1 MMCRSMEDD
10 ALFDVFATATGIP
23 LAAEP
28 IADIFGLHFTNS
40 MLFGLVM
47 AALVLTLFIAAA
59 RRSSAHPSSKFA
71 FAVESLVEFVL
82 GLGEENFGSREK
94 SIRYMP
100 LLLTLFTFIL
110 FSNMFALFPGVGTVN
125 VATHE
130 GDIPLLRAFTTDLN
144 ATLAMAILTIGTIQ
158 VVAIRQ
164 LGIKKHLQHYFTNKP
179 WNPMN
184 MFIGVIEVM
193 GELIRIITLSM
204 RLFGVIYAG
213 EVLIHV
219 VGELAGNF
227 GWAATFPIYLLEVF
241 FGVIQ
246 AYLFMM
252 LSMVYLAIA
261 TNDDHAD
268 EPDTSHSKPE
278 IKPATSGLTG

>member
-1 MMCRSMEDD
+1 MG
-10 ALFDVFATATGIP
+10 FNYFAEATSVP

-28 IADIFGLHFTNS
+28 IANFFGLHFTNS
-40 MLFGLVM
+40 MFYGLVM
-47 AALVLTLFIAAA
+47 AVVVLSLFTLAA
-59 RRSSAHPSSKFA
+59 RRSTVRPESKFA
-71 FAVESLVEFVL
+71 FAVEFLVEFVL
-82 GLGEENFGSREK
+82 NLGEENLGSRK
-94 SIRYMP
+94 NAVRFMP

-110 FSNMFALFPGVGTVN
+110 FSNLCELIPGVGSIN
-125 VATHE
+125 VATAE
-130 GDIPLLRAFTTDLN
+130 GSVPLLRAFTADLN

-158 VVAIRQ
+158 VVAIRE

-184 MFIGVIEVM
+184 VFIGLIEVM
-193 GELIRIITLSM
+193 GEFIRIITLSM

-219 VGELAGNF
+219 VGEMGGNF
-227 GWAATFPIYLLEVF
+227 GWAATFPVYLMEIF

-252 LSMVYLAIA
+252 LSMVYLGIAIH
-261 TNDDHAD
+261 TEDHPDDDHSPA
-268 EPDTSHSKPE
+268 EAKPV
-278 IKPATSGLTG
+278 TSGAIS

>member
-1 MMCRSMEDD
+1 M
-10 ALFDVFATATGIP
+10 FKVFASAESGLP

-40 MLFGLVM
+40 MLYGLVM
-47 AALVLTLFIAAA
+47 AAVVLTMFGLAA
-59 RRSSAHPSSKFA
+59 RYSQAHPRSKFA

-94 SIRYMP
+94 SIKYMP

-110 FSNMFALFPGVGTVN
+110 FSNLCALIPGVGTVN
-125 VATHE
+125 VATEE
-130 GDIPLLRAFTTDLN
+130 GQIPLLRAFTADLN
-144 ATLAMAILTIGTIQ
+144 ATLALAILTIGTIQ

-164 LGIKKHLQHYFTNKP
+164 LGIKQHLKHYFTDKP

-184 MFIGVIEVM
+184 LFIGLIEVM
-193 GELIRIITLSM
+193 GEFIRIITLSM

-227 GWAATFPIYLLEVF
+227 GWAATFPIYLLEIF

-261 TNDDHAD
+261 TNDDHAEEHDD
-268 EPDTSHSKPE
+268 EAHSKPE
-278 IKPATSGLTG
+278 VKTVTSGLTG

>member
-1 MMCRSMEDD
+1 MLSM
-10 ALFDVFATATGIP
+10 FAAAEGTGIP

-28 IADIFGLHFTNS
+28 IANLFGLHFTNS
-40 MLFGLVM
+40 MLFGLLM
-47 AALVLTLFIAAA
+47 AAIVLTLFTVAAGRSQA
-59 RRSSAHPSSKFA
+59 RPGSKLA

-82 GLGEENFGSREK
+82 DLGEENFGSREK
-94 SIRYMP
+94 SIKYMP
-100 LLLTLFTFIL
+100 LLMTLFTFIL
-110 FSNMFALFPGVGTVN
+110 FSNLFALFPGVSTIN
-125 VATHE
+125 VATEE
-130 GDIPLLRAFTTDLN
+130 GQIPLLRAFTTDLN

-164 LGIKKHLQHYFTNKP
+164 LGIKKHLMHYFTNKP

-184 MFIGVIEVM
+184 FFIGTIEVM
-193 GELIRIITLSM
+193 GEFIRIITLSM

-219 VGELAGNF
+219 VGALAGNF
-227 GWAATFPIYLLEVF
+227 GWAATFPIYLLEIF

-268 EPDTSHSKPE
+268 EHDDVDHSRPEPKPV
-278 IKPATSGLTG
+278 TSGVTG

>member
-1 MMCRSMEDD
+1 M
-10 ALFDVFATATGIP
+10 LFNSFVAATSIP

-28 IADIFGLHFTNS
+28 IADVFGLHFTNS
-40 MLFGLVM
+40 MLYGLLM
-47 AALVLTLFIAAA
+47 AALVLGLFGFAASRSQA
-59 RRSSAHPSSKFA
+59 RPTSKFA
-71 FAVESLVEFVL
+71 FAVENLMEFVL
-82 GLGEENFGSREK
+82 GLGEENLGSRK
-94 SIRYMP
+94 KAIRFMP

-110 FSNMFALFPGVGTVN
+110 FSNLFALVPGVGTVN
-125 VATHE
+125 VGTAE
-130 GDIPLLRAFTTDLN
+130 GEIPLLRAFTTDLN
-144 ATLAMAILTIGTIQ
+144 ATLALAILTIGTIQ
-158 VVAIRQ
+158 VVAIRE

-179 WNPMN
+179 YNPMN
-184 MFIGVIEVM
+184 LFIGLIEVM
-193 GELIRIITLSM
+193 GEFIRIITLSM

-261 TNDDHAD
+261 TSDDHAD
-268 EPDTSHSKPE
+268 EHDDSPAHSTPVKQPV
-278 IKPATSGLTG
+278 ASAVSN

>member
-1 MMCRSMEDD
+1 MFS
-10 ALFDVFATATGIP
+10 VFAAESGLP

-28 IADIFGLHFTNS
+28 IADILGLHFTNS
-40 MLFGLVM
+40 MLFGLIMAVLVM
-47 AALVLTLFIAAA
+47 SMFAFAA
-59 RRSSAHPSSKFA
+59 RRSEARPHSKLA
-71 FAVESLVEFVL
+71 FAVENLVEFVL
-82 GLGEENFGSREK
+82 DLGEENFGSREK
-94 SIRYMP
+94 SIKYMP

-110 FSNMFALFPGVGTVN
+110 FSNLFALFPGVSTIN
-125 VATHE
+125 VATEE
-130 GDIPLLRAFTTDLN
+130 GQVPLLRAFTTDLN

-164 LGIKKHLQHYFTNKP
+164 LGIKKHLMHYFTNKP

-184 MFIGVIEVM
+184 MFIGLIEVM
-193 GELIRIITLSM
+193 GEFIRIITLSM

-227 GWAATFPIYLLEVF
+227 GWAATFPVYLIEIF

-268 EPDTSHSKPE
+268 EHTDEPSHSKPDP
-278 IKPATSGLTG
+278 KPVASAITS

>member
-1 MMCRSMEDD
+1 MVDIV
-10 ALFDVFATATGIP
+10 AAATGIP

-40 MLFGLVM
+40 MLFGLIM
-47 AALVLTLFIAAA
+47 AALVMSMFALAAQ
-59 RRSSAHPSSKFA
+59 RSEANPRSKFA
-71 FAVESLVEFVL
+71 FAVESLVDFVL

-94 SIRYMP
+94 AVKFMP

-110 FSNMFALFPGVGTVN
+110 FSNLFALVPGVGTVN
-125 VATHE
+125 ISTEE
-130 GDIPLLRAFTTDLN
+130 GHIPLLRAFTTDLN

-158 VVAIRQ
+158 VVAVRE
-164 LGIKKHLQHYFTNKP
+164 LGIKKHLMHYFSSKP

-193 GELIRIITLSM
+193 GEFIRIITLSM

-219 VGELAGNF
+219 VGALAGNY
-227 GWAATFPIYLLEVF
+227 GWAATFPIYLLEIF

-261 TNDDHAD
+261 TTDDHAD
-268 EPDTSHSKPE
+268 EHTEERHSKSDH
-278 IKPATSGLTG
+278 KPVASASIS

>member
-1 MMCRSMEDD
+1 MFS
-10 ALFDVFATATGIP
+10 AFAETTGIP

-28 IADIFGLHFTNS
+28 IANILGLHFTNS
-40 MLFGLVM
+40 MLFGLLM
-47 AALVLTLFIAAA
+47 AVFVVGLFAFAA
-59 RRSSAHPSSKFA
+59 RRTQARPTSKLA

-94 SIRYMP
+94 SIKYMP

-110 FSNMFALFPGVGTVN
+110 FSNLFALFPGVSTVN
-125 VATHE
+125 IATEE
-130 GDIPLLRAFTTDLN
+130 GQIPLLRAFTTDLN

-164 LGIKKHLQHYFTNKP
+164 LGIKKHLKHYFTNKP

-184 MFIGVIEVM
+184 LFIGVIEVM
-193 GELIRIITLSM
+193 GEFIRIITLSM

-252 LSMVYLAIA
+252 LSIVYLAIA

-268 EPDTSHSKPE
+268 EHSDSPSHSKPDP
-278 IKPATSGLTG
+278 KPVASAITS

>member
-1 MMCRSMEDD
+1 MS
-10 ALFDVFATATGIP
+10 LTQFASTGIP

-28 IADIFGLHFTNS
+28 VFDIAGLHITNS
-40 MLFGLVM
+40 MVYGLLM
-47 AALVLTLFIAAA
+47 AAIVLMLFTAAA
-59 RRSSAHPSSKFA
+59 RRSETKPTSKFA
-71 FAVESLVEFVL
+71 FAVESLIEFVL
-82 GLGEENFGSREK
+82 QLGEDNLGSRAK
-94 SIRYMP
+94 AIRFMP
-100 LLLTLFTFIL
+100 LLGTLFVFIL
-110 FSNMFALFPGVGTVN
+110 FSNLFSLVPGVGTVN
-125 VATHE
+125 ISHGGE
-130 GDIPLLRAFTTDLN
+130 PIPLLRAFTADLN

-158 VVAIRQ
+158 VVAIRE

-184 MFIGVIEVM
+184 MFIGLIEVM
-193 GELIRIITLSM
+193 GEFIRIMTLSM

-219 VGELAGNF
+219 VGALAGNY

-252 LSMVYLAIA
+252 LSMVYLGIA
-261 TNDDHAD
+261 THTDDHD
-268 EPDTSHSKPE
+268 ESSHSDVPITQAGEVKV
-278 IKPATSGLTG
+278 

>member
-1 MMCRSMEDD
+1 MFS
-10 ALFDVFATATGIP
+10 FASTTGIP

-28 IADIFGLHFTNS
+28 VLDILGLSITNS
-40 MLFGLVM
+40 MVYGLVM
-47 AALVLTLFIAAA
+47 AGIVVSLFGWAAA
-59 RRSSAHPSSKFA
+59 RSTTRPTSKLT

-82 GLGEENFGSREK
+82 QLGEENLGSRQK
-94 SIRYMP
+94 AVRFMP

-110 FSNMFALFPGVGTVN
+110 FSNLFALVPGVGTVN
-125 VATHE
+125 IRSGGESV
-130 GDIPLLRAFTTDLN
+130 PLLRAFTTDLN

-184 MFIGVIEVM
+184 LFIGVIEVM
-193 GELIRIITLSM
+193 GEFIRIITLSM

-219 VGELAGNF
+219 VGSLAGNY
-227 GWAATFPIYLLEVF
+227 GWAATFPIYLLEIF

-246 AYLFMM
+246 AYIFMM
-252 LSMVYLAIA
+252 LSMVYLGIA
-261 TNDDHAD
+261 TNDEDHSED
-268 EPDTSHSKPE
+268 HSTHDTQAPRRLSE
-278 IKPATSGLTG
+278 VT

>member
-1 MMCRSMEDD
+1 MFS
-10 ALFDVFATATGIP
+10 VFAEATGIP
-23 LAAEP
+23 LSAEP
-28 IADIFGLHFTNS
+28 IANILGLHFTNS

-47 AALVLTLFIAAA
+47 AVLVLSMFAVAA
-59 RRSSAHPSSKFA
+59 RRSEARPRSKLA
-71 FAVESLVEFVL
+71 FAVENLVEFVL
-82 GLGEENFGSREK
+82 DLGEENFGSREK

-110 FSNMFALFPGVGTVN
+110 FSNMFALVPGVGTVN
-125 VATHE
+125 VATSE
-130 GDIPLLRAFTTDLN
+130 GQIPLLRAFTTDLN

-164 LGIKKHLQHYFTNKP
+164 LGIKKHLMHYFTNKP
-179 WNPMN
+179 YNPMN
-184 MFIGVIEVM
+184 LFIGVIEVM
-193 GELIRIITLSM
+193 GEFIRIITLSM

-227 GWAATFPIYLLEVF
+227 GWAATFPVYLIEVF
-241 FGVIQ
+241 FGAIQ

-261 TNDDHAD
+261 TNDDHGDEHAD
-268 EPDTSHSKPE
+268 EPSHPKPDPKPVTGVLTS
-278 IKPATSGLTG
+278 

>member
-1 MMCRSMEDD
+1 M
-10 ALFDVFATATGIP
+10 FKFFAAESGLP

-28 IADIFGLHFTNS
+28 IADIFGLHLTNS
-40 MLFGLVM
+40 MFFGLIM
-47 AALVLTLFIAAA
+47 AAVVLTMFTMAASRSQA
-59 RRSSAHPSSKFA
+59 RPRSKFA
-71 FAVESLVEFVL
+71 FAVENLVEFVL
-82 GLGEENFGSREK
+82 QLGEENFGSREK
-94 SIRYMP
+94 SIKYMP

-110 FSNMFALFPGVGTVN
+110 FSNLCALIPGVGTVN
-125 VATHE
+125 VATAHGE
-130 GDIPLLRAFTTDLN
+130 TPLLRAFTADLN

-164 LGIKKHLQHYFTNKP
+164 LGIKKHLMHYFTNKP

-184 MFIGVIEVM
+184 MFIGLIEVM
-193 GELIRIITLSM
+193 GEFIRIITLSM

-219 VGELAGNF
+219 VGELAGNY
-227 GWAATFPIYLLEVF
+227 GWAATFPIYLLEIF

-261 TNDDHAD
+261 TTDDHAD
-268 EPDTSHSKPE
+268 EHDDKAHSQ
-278 IKPATSGLTG
+278 PAVKTVTSGLTG

>member
-1 MMCRSMEDD
+1 MFKFFAAED
-10 ALFDVFATATGIP
+10 GIP

-28 IADIFGLHFTNS
+28 IANFLGLHFTNA
-40 MLFGLVM
+40 MLFGLLMAVIVLSLFTM
-47 AALVLTLFIAAA
+47 AASRSAA
-59 RRSSAHPSSKFA
+59 RPTSKLA

-94 SIRYMP
+94 AIKYMP
-100 LLLTLFTFIL
+100 LLMTLFTFIL
-110 FSNMFALFPGVGTVN
+110 FSNLFALVPGVGTIT
-125 VATHE
+125 VASEH
-130 GDIPLLRAFTTDLN
+130 GAIPLLRAFTTDLN
-144 ATLAMAILTIGTIQ
+144 ATLALAILTIGTIQ

-164 LGIKKHLQHYFTNKP
+164 LGIKKHLMHYFSDKP
-179 WNPMN
+179 LNPMN

-193 GELIRIITLSM
+193 GEFIRIITLSM

-219 VGELAGNF
+219 VGSLAGNF
-227 GWAATFPIYLLEVF
+227 GWAATFPIYLLEIF

-261 TNDDHAD
+261 TNDDHESEHVD
-268 EPDTSHSKPE
+268 PDHSRPEPKPV
-278 IKPATSGLTG
+278 TSGLTG